1 MKRSIKI
8 VSIVLAAIVVL
19 TVGIVLYDSGA
30 LVSTEQ
36 LQTEGFKQQ
45 SIPNSDIYEATFY
58 SNNVKV
64 ADASVYIGPVTP
76 QQGLASM
83 QVYIE
88 PGQGAGLTSSNT
100 PTWMLDS
107 FHLELAPA
115 RNGGLIRWYLETP
128 EAPPWTHMVFQTSSE
143 DPTSTIVGA
152 DNLGAI
158 GGDPVSLA
166 FYVEAYG
173 ATSFRFE
180 LNFTMHETGSLF
192 TSQAGS
198 AQIELPITL
207 ANAT

>member
-1 MKRSIKI
+1 MNRSIKI
-8 VSIVLAAIVVL
+8 ASIVLAAIVVL

-30 LVSTEQ
+30 FLSTEQ

-45 SIPNSDIYEATFY
+45 SYPNSETYEATFY
-58 SNNVKV
+58 SNNVEI

-83 QVYIE
+83 AVYIE
-88 PGQGAGLTSSNT
+88 PGQGAGLTSST

-107 FHLELAPA
+107 FHLELTPA
-115 RNGGLIRWYLETP
+115 RTGGIIRWYLETP

-158 GGDPVSLA
+158 GLDPVSLA

-192 TSQAGS
+192 TRQAGS

>member
-8 VSIVLAAIVVL
+8 ASIVLVAIVVL
-19 TVGIVLYDSGA
+19 TIGIVLYDSGA
-30 LVSTEQ
+30 FLSTEQ
-36 LQTEGFKQQ
+36 LQTEDFKQQ
-45 SIPNSDIYEATFY
+45 SYPNSETYEATFY
-58 SNNVKV
+58 SNNVEV

-83 QVYIE
+83 TVYIE

-107 FHLELAPA
+107 FHLELTPA

-128 EAPPWTHMVFQTSSE
+128 EAPPWTHMVFQTSNE
-143 DPTSTIVGA
+143 DPTTTIVGA

-158 GGDPVSLA
+158 GYLVSLA

-192 TSQAGS
+192 TRQAGS
-198 AQIELPITL
+198 AQIELPVTL